1 VIRVLPNMK
10 LSCRGVMLHVHT
22 VSADAEFAERKMEGP
37 NFPSALRRDE
47 KGNDKIQDGNITLM
61 DMTLRRRYCVRTET
75 MI

>member
-1 VIRVLPNMK
+1 MDIAKDGSITSPV
-10 LSCRGVMLHVHT
+10 
-22 VSADAEFAERKMEGP
+22 ERIT
-37 NFPSALRRDE
+37 SWAARDE